1 LITKDFPLD
10 ITHDLK
16 VFVTFIK
23 RAMFSL
29 SILVLWNYWDGM
41 GTWIGVI
48 KTNWWL
54 IWWWSIYVCLCCDWI
69 CECTE
74 NTHIQIFKCV
84 QRTLASKTCWYIV
97 HINNLVRDLNGFWFS
112 LVFCSEKHLRTGE
125 LWWSNKSS
133 HSRQSRPWGDWIKQK
148 SNQKH

>member
-48 KTNWWL
+48 KTN
-54 IWWWSIYVCLCCDWI
+54 
-69 CECTE
+69 
-74 NTHIQIFKCV
+74 
-84 QRTLASKTCWYIV
+84 
-97 HINNLVRDLNGFWFS
+97 
-112 LVFCSEKHLRTGE
+112 
-125 LWWSNKSS
+125 
-133 HSRQSRPWGDWIKQK
+133 
-148 SNQKH
+148 